1 MFARMNMRM
10 ADLKAQMLLLLDIVY
25 RKIKALAHNA
35 KGLGGIQR
43 DETGRNRLK
52 RDGTGRNWP

>member
-1 MFARMNMRM
+1 MNMRM
-10 ADLKAQMLLLLDIVY
+10 DGLKAQMLPLLDIVY